1 MCTRRATIDG
11 IFFGLGLTNSQ
22 AAYAVMAVGTESGGR
37 TPDCLA
43 LVGGCF
49 EFGDDWTFL
58 QDLLDEFSGRRICFQ
73 SQYGA
78 LSAFGTIGNSDYH
91 GGTLSI
97 RQRMRTLTWDFN
109 YTFSK
114 SIDDASGLQS
124 SGVFGTA
131 FITNALRQRDNRGIS
146 DFDITH
152 IVNFNSIWDM
162 PFGRGRQWLIRL
174 Q

>member
-1 MCTRRATIDG
+1 
-11 IFFGLGLTNSQ
+11 
-22 AAYAVMAVGTESGGR
+22 MAVGTESGGR
-37 TPDCLA
+37 TPDCLS

-58 QDLLDEFSGRRICFQ
+58 QDLLDAFSSRQLFFQ

-78 LSAFGTIGNSDYH
+78 LSAFGTIGSSDYH
-91 GGTLSI
+91 GATLSI
-97 RQRMRTLTWDFN
+97 RQRLRTLTWDFN

-114 SIDDASGLQS
+114 SIDDASGLQT

-146 DFDITH
+146 DFDIKH
-152 IVNFNSIWDM
+152 IVNFNSIWDI
-162 PFGRGRQWLIRL
+162 PIGVTVSS
-174 Q
+174 